1 MGELFSS
8 YNPVKVYRVQSI
20 GGKNAVMQLIK
31 KVTEIAQLKEMK
43 NTRKWGLL
51 MEPGDWSAFYEPT
64 KSCLICSFII
74 LTIKSSN
81 QPDNLSTIP
90 STPSKSSQNCC
101 ISHLKK

>member
-43 NTRKWGLL
+43 NTIKLLLEWG
-51 MEPGDWSAFYEPT
+51 GGWDAVFD
-64 KSCLICSFII
+64 F
-74 LTIKSSN
+74 
-81 QPDNLSTIP
+81 
-90 STPSKSSQNCC
+90 
-101 ISHLKK
+101 